1 MKNSKKISSTALK
14 SFIVIAVVIMLLSL
28 LPAQAEINEK
38 SQSHNLEEKTVSDNK
53 AAEGLDDKVAE
64 SSVAYARKNNE
75 KDIHAI
81 TEMVSISNLADKI
94 HLDDKISIATTTGE
108 REKGVRTAGTGWTEW
123 PGVNLGKTGCG
134 VLEIASDDIDADG
147 RMEIVYIDSGSAS
160 FYARVYIHE

>member
-81 TEMVSISNLADKI
+81 AEMVSISNLADKI
-94 HLDDKISIATTTGE
+94 HLDDKISIATTTG
-108 REKGVRTAGTGWTEW
+108 
-123 PGVNLGKTGCG
+123 
-134 VLEIASDDIDADG
+134 
-147 RMEIVYIDSGSAS
+147 
-160 FYARVYIHE
+160 